1 MPGLLRLDAFNQLE
15 RLEDQADQFGIQ
27 FKGDIILDK
36 PRATSG
42 VLIWMCDATAR
53 QIVIELG
60 VELSMQS
67 HL

>member
-36 PRATSG
+36 LGYFGGSNLDVRRNGSAD
-42 VLIWMCDATAR
+42 CD
-53 QIVIELG
+53 
-60 VELSMQS
+60 
-67 HL
+67 